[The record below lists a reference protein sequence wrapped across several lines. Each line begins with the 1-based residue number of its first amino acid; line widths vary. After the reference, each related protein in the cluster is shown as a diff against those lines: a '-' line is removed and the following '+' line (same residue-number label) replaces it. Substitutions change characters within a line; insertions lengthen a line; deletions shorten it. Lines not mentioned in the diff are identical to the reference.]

1 VTFHR
6 LPDHLGRMLEA
17 AQQALSYVEGNEK
30 PDFMEDRRTQQA
42 VVLNL
47 ILIGEE
53 STKILATY
61 PDFAHAHTEIPWR
74 SMKGMRNRI
83 AHGYYEINMDTVWD
97 TVQQALPPLVIQL
110 QSIQPTHDEPGHSH

>member
-1 VTFHR
+1 
-6 LPDHLGRMLEA
+6 MLEA
-17 AQQALSYVEGNEK
+17 AQQALSYVEGYEK

-110 QSIQPTHDEPGHSH
+110 QSIQPTNDEPGHSH

>member
-1 VTFHR
+1 
-6 LPDHLGRMLEA
+6 MLEA
-17 AQQALSYVEGNEK
+17 AQQALSYVEGYEK

-61 PDFAHAHTEIPWR
+61 PDFAHVHTEIPWR

-110 QSIQPTHDEPGHSH
+110 QSIQPTYDEPGHSH

>member
-1 VTFHR
+1 
-6 LPDHLGRMLEA
+6 MLEA
-17 AQQALSYVEGNEK
+17 AQLALSYVEGYEK

-110 QSIQPTHDEPGHSH
+110 QSIQPTNDEPGHSH

>member
-1 VTFHR
+1 MTFHR

-17 AQQALSYVEGNEK
+17 AQQALSYVEGYEK

-83 AHGYYEINMDTVWD
+83 AHGYFEIDLEMVWE
-97 TVQQALPPLVIQL
+97 TIQSALPRLIEQL
-110 QSIQPTHDEPGHSH
+110 PAVRRTLD